1 MTDPRLATLVTDLAA
16 GVLSRRAFARIA
28 TGLGLS
34 APAIAALT
42 ARPGPATAAPGPSF
56 SRRARL
62 QSDPTTLIIAD
73 HLDGPWITLD
83 PAIIYEIN
91 SQAGFNVVYEPLY
104 HLPDSTQPEAFE
116 PLLAEGLPEVT
127 PDGLTAT
134 IKLRQG
140 VVFHTTGNPMTATD
154 WIFSWNRLKGQAGN
168 PSFLA
173 EYLGVYE
180 AVDEF
185 TLKLTLTA
193 PNAALVAILSSAP
206 LSVTDSVAIAAVGA
220 TDQAGA
226 EEPVD
231 VRVAITEGSFGT
243 GPYQVT
249 KFDVTSEVIVERNP
263 TFWGEP
269 AAFER
274 IIWRNEIDPNTQ
286 LQLVQTGEADIAY
299 SVDPDSISIIE
310 TDDTLQLLTGPT
322 LAHDYLALNT
332 LADPGG
338 PLASKELRQAIG
350 YAIDYDGI
358 INGLSGGASVHPA
371 TVVPLPLLGAEDVL
385 PLAYTLDLARAQE
398 LFDASGVGTA
408 ELTLSYNAG
417 ASSSTGVSLDTYLA
431 KLKDDLEKIEGLT
444 INLSPSPP
452 ADRLQAYREGKLQ
465 FTFANWAPDYPD
477 VHTYAEPF
485 GKTGGAAANRV
496 GYSNP
501 RVDELLDLGIS
512 EADPEARKAIYVEI
526 QQILIDDAAFIVL
539 EQIVDRKPASVA
551 VQGVT
556 THSIYSIQLRYASK
570 TA

>member
-1 MTDPRLATLVTDLAA
+1 MIESRLSALVADLAA
-16 GVLSRRAFARIA
+16 GTISRRQFARRA
-28 TGLGLS
+28 AGLGL
-34 APAIAALT
+34 AIPAISALKARSAA
-42 ARPGPATAAPGPSF
+42 AAPGPSIAHH
-56 SRRARL
+56 ARF

-73 HLDGPWITLD
+73 NLDGPWITLD

-91 SQAGFNVVYEPLY
+91 SQAAFNVVYEPLY
-104 HLPDSTQPEAFE
+104 HLPDSTMPDAFE
-116 PLLAEGLPEVT
+116 PLLADGMPEIAA
-127 PDGLTAT
+127 DGLSAT

-140 VVFHTTGNPMTATD
+140 VVFQGTGNPMTATD

-206 LSVTDSVAIAAVGA
+206 LSVTDSIAIAAVGA
-220 TDQAGA
+220 SDKADSP
-226 EEPVD
+226 EPVD
-231 VRVAITEGSFGT
+231 VRLAITEGSFGT
-243 GPYQVT
+243 GPYLVT
-249 KFDVTSEVIVERNP
+249 KFDVTSEVIIERNP

-269 AAFER
+269 ASFER
-274 IIWRNEIDPNTQ
+274 IIWRHEVDPNTQ

-299 SVDPDSISIIE
+299 SVDPDSVSTVE
-310 TDDTLQLLTGPT
+310 SDDSLQMLTGPT

-350 YAIDYDGI
+350 YAIDYDGLI
-358 INGLSGGASVHPA
+358 TLSGGASLHPA
-371 TVVPLPLLGAEDVL
+371 TIVPVPLLGAEDVL
-385 PLAYTLDLARAQE
+385 PLAYTLNITKAQE
-398 LFDASGVGTA
+398 LFEASAVGPIEIA
-408 ELTLSYNAG
+408 FSYGSG
-417 ASSSTGVSLDTYLA
+417 ASTSTGVSLDTYLA
-431 KLKDDLEKIEGLT
+431 KIKDDLEKIDGLT
-444 INLSPSPP
+444 VNLTPMPQ

-465 FTFANWAPDYPD
+465 FTFSGWAPDYPD

-485 GKTGGAAANRV
+485 GKTGGAAAKRV
-496 GYSNP
+496 GYTNA
-501 RVDELLDLGIS
+501 RVDELLAMGIS
-512 EADPEARKAIYVEI
+512 EFDPEARKAIYVEI
-526 QQILIDDAAFIVL
+526 QQILIEDAAFLVL
-539 EQIVDRKPASVA
+539 EQVVDRKPASIA

-556 THSIYSIQLRYASK
+556 THSIYQIQLRYASK

>member
-1 MTDPRLATLVTDLAA
+1 MTDPRLTNLVSDFAN
-16 GVLSRRAFARIA
+16 GRLSRRSFTLRAAA
-28 TGLGLS
+28 LGLS
-34 APAIAALT
+34 VPVIGASR
-42 ARPGPATAAPGPSF
+42 ARPATAAPGPTV
-56 SRRARL
+56 SRRNRL

-73 HLDGPWITLD
+73 NLDGPWITLD

-91 SQAGFNVVYEPLY
+91 SQAAFNVVYEPLY
-104 HLPDSTQPEAFE
+104 HLPDSTVPDAFE
-116 PLLAEGLPEVT
+116 PLLGDGLPEIAA
-127 PDGLTAT
+127 DGLSAT

-140 VVFHTTGNPMTATD
+140 VVFQTTGNPMTSAD

-180 AVDEF
+180 AVDEY
-185 TLKLTLTA
+185 TLKLTLSA

-206 LSVTDSVAIAAVGA
+206 LSVTDSVAITAVGGLD
-220 TDQAGA
+220 TPDTQ
-226 EEPVD
+226 EPAD
-231 VRVAITEGSFGT
+231 VRTAITAGSFGT

-249 KFDVTSEVIVERNP
+249 KFDVTSEVIIERNP

-299 SVDPDSISIIE
+299 SVDPDAISMVE
-310 TDDTLQLLTGPT
+310 SDENLQLLTGPT

-358 INGLSGGASVHPA
+358 INGLSGGASLHPA
-371 TVVPLPLLGAEDVL
+371 TIVPVPLLGAEDVL
-385 PLAYTLDLARAQE
+385 PLAYTLDLTKAQE
-398 LFDASGVGTA
+398 LFDASGLGTV
-408 ELTLSYNAG
+408 ELTFSYSAG

-444 INLSPSPP
+444 INLSPVPA
-452 ADRLQAYREGKLQ
+452 ADRLQAYRDGKLQ

-485 GKTGGAAANRV
+485 GKTDGAAARRV
-496 GYSNP
+496 GYSNA

-512 EADPEARKAIYVEI
+512 EFDPEARKAIYVEI
-526 QQILIDDAAFIVL
+526 QRILIEDAAFLVL
-539 EQIVDRKPASVA
+539 EQIVDRKPASIA
-551 VQGVT
+551 VQGVS
-556 THSIYSIQLRYASK
+556 THSIYQLQLRYASK

>member
-1 MTDPRLATLVTDLAA
+1 MTDRRLANLVSDFAD
-16 GVLSRRAFARIA
+16 GRVSRRAFTRRAA
-28 TGLGLS
+28 ALGLS
-34 APAIAALT
+34 VPAIAALR
-42 ARPGPATAAPGPSF
+42 ARPATAAPGQTV
-56 SRRARL
+56 SRSTRL

-73 HLDGPWITLD
+73 NLDGPWITLD

-91 SQAGFNVVYEPLY
+91 SQAAFNVVYEPLY
-104 HLPDSTQPEAFE
+104 HLPDSTMPEAFE
-116 PLLAEGLPEVT
+116 PLLAEGMPEVAA
-127 PDGLTAT
+127 DGLSAT
-134 IKLRQG
+134 IELRQG
-140 VVFHTTGNPMTATD
+140 VVFQTTGNPMTSTD

-180 AVDEF
+180 AVDEY
-185 TLKLTLTA
+185 TLKLTLSA

-206 LSVTDSVAIAAVGA
+206 LSVTDSITIAA
-220 TDQAGA
+220 AGGLDTPDTP
-226 EEPVD
+226 EPVD
-231 VRVAITEGSFGT
+231 VRTAITEGSFGT

-249 KFDVTSEVIVERNP
+249 KFDVTSEVIIERNP

-299 SVDPDSISIIE
+299 SVDPDAISMVE
-310 TDDTLQLLTGPT
+310 SDENLQLLTGPT

-358 INGLSGGASVHPA
+358 INGLSGGASLHPA
-371 TVVPLPLLGAEDVL
+371 TIVPVPLLGAEDVL
-385 PLAYTLDLARAQE
+385 PLAYTLDITKAQE
-398 LFDASGVGTA
+398 LFDASGLGAV
-408 ELTLSYNAG
+408 ELTFSYNAG
-417 ASSSTGVSLDTYLA
+417 GSSSTGVSLDTYLA
-431 KLKDDLEKIEGLT
+431 KLKDDIEKIEGLK
-444 INLSPSPP
+444 INLSPVPA

-485 GKTGGAAANRV
+485 GKTDGAAARRV

-512 EADPEARKAIYVEI
+512 EFDPEARKAIYVEI
-526 QQILIDDAAFIVL
+526 QQILIEDAAFLVL
-539 EQIVDRKPASVA
+539 EQIIDRKPASIA
-551 VQGVT
+551 VQGVS
-556 THSIYSIQLRYASK
+556 THSIYQLQLRYASK